1 MQNSNPTLP
10 QGNYANI
17 SDLVRE
23 GKTLNA
29 QWKKLNSVKVT
40 TQANGFD
47 TRLGNLLLQLQ
58 AESPNGRISSSQLF
72 RVGIKDIPKQRRSE
86 ALWFVKNEEV
96 ARDFISKSKKGYT
109 SLSALQKAVN
119 KATKS
124 DVGQPTELTVQTDKG
139 TKKVQGT
146 LIEPTKEIT
155 KGDTISL
162 GDIKASVI
170 QALKLWAM
178 ANNSTLEELA
188 EELLDASDP
197 ITDFQV
203 SLGDPKLPKLI
214 GTISHTP
221 LPLNNGTIT
230 GK

>member
-23 GKTLNA
+23 GKALNA

-47 TRLGNLLLQLQ
+47 TRLGRLLLQLQ

-96 ARDFISKSKKGYT
+96 ARDL
-109 SLSALQKAVN
+109 SLNPRK
-119 KATKS
+119 
-124 DVGQPTELTVQTDKG
+124 
-139 TKKVQGT
+139 
-146 LIEPTKEIT
+146 
-155 KGDTISL
+155 
-162 GDIKASVI
+162 DILAY
-170 QALKLWAM
+170 LPCRKL
-178 ANNSTLEELA
+178 
-188 EELLDASDP
+188 
-197 ITDFQV
+197 
-203 SLGDPKLPKLI
+203 
-214 GTISHTP
+214 
-221 LPLNNGTIT
+221 
-230 GK
+230 

>member
-23 GKTLNA
+23 GKALNA

-47 TRLGNLLLQLQ
+47 TRLGRLLLQLQ

-86 ALWFVKNEEV
+86 ALWFVDNEVEC
-96 ARDFISKSKKGYT
+96 RDFISKSKKGFS
-109 SLSALQKAVN
+109 SLSALKRAMKQATEGG
-119 KATKS
+119 TKS
-124 DVGQPTELTVQTDKG
+124 NVGQTTKG
-139 TKKVQGT
+139 DSEAKVSEAT
-146 LIEPTKEIT
+146 PTKEIT
-155 KGDTISL
+155 KGDMISL
-162 GDIKASVI
+162 GTSKASVI

-178 ANNSTLEELA
+178 QNNTTREELA
-188 EELLDASDP
+188 ERLLDACDDP
-197 ITDFQV
+197 VTKFQV
-203 SLGDPKLPKLI
+203 ELGNPKLSGMTSSEACPF
-214 GTISHTP
+214 
-221 LPLNNGTIT
+221 
-230 GK
+230 